1 VKANVTYTS
10 TGDSPNTEDKKHQ
23 DYWIWPLPPPGAVT
37 FVCEWPKLEIP
48 ESQATIE
55 GEAIR
60 EAAGRAERVWP
71 AHSD

>member
-1 VKANVTYTS
+1 VKANVTYTP
-10 TGDSPNTEDKKHQ
+10 TGGSPNTEDKKHQ

-48 ESQATIE
+48 ETQATIE
-55 GEAIR
+55 GEALR